1 MRSVNV
7 PLLITLLVL
16 GAVVAGGGYALHRY
30 QMKRNAGVFLQQAE
44 KARERLEQGAATEEQ
59 YKSMVEDVLRQY
71 NSYLALRPDDTAA
84 LEAMG
89 DFLMAQRQ
97 WPAAADTFERLLRYD
112 ADRDDIR
119 RRLVQVSIDMG
130 ARQRMHPDPTERA
143 RRSARW
149 FGTARQHLIDYL
161 LKSRPN
167 DAELLEWAGRCEESL
182 GNDDQA
188 AEYWRRA
195 IAADPQYVDAYTRLA
210 GLLRKNPRETK
221 QADELI
227 AKLARENPDLHL
239 AQVAAAN
246 YSLLTGQVDEAIA
259 RVARA
264 LELEPQD
271 RDTLILAVRCALA
284 KQAQLLAQRKRD
296 EADEF
301 LAKARTY
308 SRQLRDLFP
317 NDIATY
323 QTAAEVEYR
332 AGNPKGAAE
341 VLREGM
347 QATRDNP
354 NLLFTAVNLLL
365 DSGERAEAHELFEK
379 SGRRALNE
387 TLVHYLNGRLKLADE
402 QWREAIRYFELA
414 RPTLA
419 AEPELIKQ
427 LDYFSGRAWAQL
439 GNYDQAI
446 RSYRLAL
453 DRDPFFAPAQTA
465 LMESY
470 VNSGQLEAA
479 AELYRQLAGRMSAAG
494 LVSAARVLIVR
505 NRQLRPANRDW
516 TTIERMLD
524 EADRREPNTV
534 AVALARA
541 ELYAAQGRTAD
552 AERVLAAARAALPE
566 SGDIWSHSINLAQQ
580 QRDWPKVEALLAE
593 AAEKAGDRVEL
604 RLTKARYLTQR
615 YGKEA
620 APRIREL
627 AQNVDGFNVA
637 DQQTLLA
644 GLSALLQGDDLN
656 LAREMVRQL
665 ALQQPNNLQVQFHL
679 FELAIRA
686 NDSEEMKRAAAEI
699 ERIEGQGA
707 SWHYAQAV
715 LASVQSKGRDDPLLK
730 KAIEHCRA
738 AIEARPSWGRAY
750 LLLAGIYDQQGDY
763 RNAFDYYREAVD
775 RGERNVAAIRRL
787 ADLYSA
793 RRDFANAQKTI
804 ALVEAAGG
812 GSDLETLRRMSRFD
826 AFEGDLDRALQAARR
841 ATENSTNF
849 RDYLWLGQLLE
860 SNGRQAAAA
869 GNADEAVK
877 LRDEAE
883 AALLKAAEIAPA
895 APDVWATMVR
905 FYVVTG
911 QREKAE
917 RTVAQ
922 IRGKI
927 KPSELPLTLAQCYE
941 ALGRGPEAQQ
951 QYQEALAAAPQDV
964 GVLRAVA
971 DFHWRTQQAAKAKEL
986 AQRVLDGQVTAV
998 EADKAWARR
1007 LMAVLLVSEGGT
1019 ANLQKALEMV
1029 EQNLKADANSITDL
1043 RLKGSL
1049 LAILPSRPETEE
1061 SIAAFRKVVADSA
1074 LPDDQFILAQLY
1086 AKQGNWTACSAQM
1099 LNLLAAHGSDPR
1111 YLGFYVGQLLKRGEW
1126 VNAADYLNRL
1136 ERAAPNHFE
1145 TVQYRADY
1153 QIWRKDYDGA
1163 AQTLKSWIDRDGA
1176 IPNDRPTRLR
1186 LVAEALERFS
1196 HRIREPGL
1204 RSVADAYTRDA
1215 EMLFRL
1221 YIEAR
1226 PEREIVMVGFLARLG
1241 RIGEALDLLER
1252 IWEKQQPDPLASA
1265 VLEFARSPV
1274 VKQAELERLEKT
1286 VDQAIKKFEQPA
1298 NLMLVMAEIY
1308 QKENRIDEAEK
1319 LYRLVIQREPH
1330 NVVALNNLA
1339 VLLALESRHLD
1350 EALRLVNTA
1359 IEHAGREG
1367 QILDSRA
1374 SVYIALRRPNEALR
1388 DLEEAINELPDPI
1401 RLFHRAQAYFLTGK
1415 RQQAAESL
1423 NEAFERGL
1431 DADKLQ
1437 IPERKALEELKKV
1450 VDLEAA
1456 RK

>member
-7 PLLITLLVL
+7 PLLITLLVV
-16 GAVVAGGGYALHRY
+16 GAVLSVGGFFLHRY
-30 QMKRNAGVFLQQAE
+30 QMKRNAVVFLQQAE
-44 KARERLEQGAATEEQ
+44 KARERLAQGAATDAEYRAMIEE
-59 YKSMVEDVLRQY
+59 VLRQY
-71 NSYLALRPDDTAA
+71 NSYLSLRPGDTEA
-84 LEAMG
+84 LQSMG
-89 DFLMAQRQ
+89 EFLMEQRQ
-97 WPAAADTFERLLRYD
+97 WPAAADAFERLLRFD
-112 ADRDDIR
+112 PDRDDIR

-130 ARQRMHPDPTERA
+130 SRQRLHPDPTERA

-149 FGTARQHLIDYL
+149 FGSARQHLVDYL

-167 DAELLEWAGRCEESL
+167 DAELLEWAGRCEEAL
-182 GNDDQA
+182 GNDDA
-188 AEYWRRA
+188 AADYWRRA
-195 IAADPQYVDAYTRLA
+195 ITADPQYVDAYTRLA
-210 GLLRKNPRETK
+210 GLMRKNPREIK

-227 AKLARENPDLHL
+227 DKLARENPNHHL
-239 AQVAAAN
+239 AQLAAAN
-246 YSLLTGQVDEAIA
+246 YSLRTGAADTAID
-259 RVARA
+259 RVTRA

-271 RDTLILAVRCALA
+271 RDTLTLAVQCALS
-284 KQAQLLAQRKRD
+284 KYVQLMAQRRRD
-296 EADEF
+296 EADAY

-308 SRQLRDLFP
+308 SEQLRELFP
-317 NDIATY
+317 NEVQTY

-332 AGNPKGAAE
+332 GGNPKRAAE
-341 VLREGM
+341 LLDEGL
-347 QATRDNP
+347 AKTRKNP

-365 DSGERAEAHELFEK
+365 DSGEKEKAHEMFDE
-379 SGRRALNE
+379 SARQALNE
-387 TLVHYLNGRLKLADE
+387 PLVHYLTGRLKLADE

-414 RPTLA
+414 RPMLA
-419 AEPELIKQ
+419 LEPELVKQ
-427 LDYFSGRAWAQL
+427 LDYYSGRAWSQL

-446 RSYRLAL
+446 RAFRLAL

-470 VNSGQLEAA
+470 VNSGQFEAA

-524 EADRREPNTV
+524 EAERREPNTV

-552 AERVLAAARAALPE
+552 AERVLTAARAALPE
-566 SGDIWSHSINLAQQ
+566 SAEIWSHSILLAQQ
-580 QRDWPKVEALLAE
+580 QQDWSKVEALLNEAE
-593 AAEKAGDRVEL
+593 QKAGDRVEL
-604 RLTKARYLTQR
+604 RLTKARYLAQR

-620 APRIREL
+620 GEQIKAL
-627 AQNVDGFNVA
+627 AA
-637 DQQTLLA
+637 DNEKFSPSEQQTLLA
-644 GLSALLQGDDLN
+644 GLGALLQGEDLN
-656 LAREMVRQL
+656 LAREMARQL
-665 ALQQPNNLQVQFHL
+665 ARQQPNNLAIHFHV

-686 NDSEEMKRAAAEI
+686 GDVEEMSRVVQDI

-707 SWHYAQAV
+707 AWHYAQAV
-715 LASVQSKGRDDPLLK
+715 LLSIKSKQRDDPSLD

-738 AIEARPSWGRAY
+738 AIEARPSWARAY
-750 LLLAGIYDQQGDY
+750 LLMAGIYDQKGDY

-804 ALVEAAGG
+804 ALLDTAGSTG
-812 GSDLETLRRMSRFD
+812 DLETLRRMSRFD
-826 AFEGDLDRALQAARR
+826 AFEGDIDRALNAARK

-849 RDYLWLGQLLE
+849 RDFLWLGQLLE
-860 SNGRQAAAA
+860 SSGRQAAAA
-869 GNADEAVK
+869 GKADEAIK
-877 LRDEAE
+877 FRDEAE
-883 AALLKAAEIAPA
+883 AALQKALELAPTS
-895 APDVWATMVR
+895 PDAWVSTVR

-917 RTVAQ
+917 RAVAQ
-922 IRGKI
+922 IPSKI
-927 KPSELPLTLAQCYE
+927 GANDLPLTLAQCLE

-951 QYQEALAAAPQDV
+951 QYQEALAAAPQDANV
-964 GVLRAVA
+964 VRAAA
-971 DFHWRTQQAAKAKEL
+971 DFYWRTQQPAKAREL
-986 AQRVLDGQVTAV
+986 AERVLEGRVTAGD
-998 EADKAWARR
+998 ADRAWARR
-1007 LMAVLLVSEGGT
+1007 LLAVLLVGEGGAT
-1019 ANLQKALEMV
+1019 NLQKALALV
-1029 EQNLKADANSITDL
+1029 EENLKADANSITDL

-1086 AKQGNWTACSAQM
+1086 AKQGNWAACSAQM
-1099 LNLLAAHGSDPR
+1099 INLLASHGNDPR
-1111 YLGFYVGQLLKRGEW
+1111 YLSFYVGQLLKRGEW
-1126 VNAADYLNRL
+1126 VTAGDYLNRL
-1136 ERAAPNHFE
+1136 ERVAPNHFE

-1153 QIWRKDYDGA
+1153 QVWRKDYEGA
-1163 AQTLKSWIDRDGA
+1163 AQTLKAWIDREGA
-1176 IPNDRPTRLR
+1176 IPTDRPTRLR

-1241 RIGEALDLLER
+1241 RIAEALDLLER
-1252 IWEKQQPDPLASA
+1252 IWENQQPDPLASA
-1265 VLEFARSPV
+1265 VLEFARSSA
-1274 VKQAELERLEKT
+1274 VKQEDLVRLERT
-1286 VDQAIKKFEQPA
+1286 VDRAIKKFEQPT

-1308 QKENRIDEAEK
+1308 QKENRIDESEK
-1319 LYRLVIQREPH
+1319 LYRLVLQRDPH

-1339 VLLALESRHLD
+1339 VLLALESRNLD
-1350 EALRLVNTA
+1350 EALQLVNTA

-1388 DLEEAINELPDPI
+1388 DLEEAINENPEPI
-1401 RLFHRAQAYFLTGK
+1401 RLFHRAQAYFLLGR

-1437 IPERKALEELKKV
+1437 IPERKALDELKKV

-1456 RK
+1456 RR